1 MNYNPLIS
9 IIIPSYNVEN
19 YIAKGIES
27 CLNQSYKNI
36 EVIIVDDGSNDNT
49 TKVIEKYLDD
59 KRLSLIKKANSG
71 VSATRNVGI
80 KNSNGQYCIFLD
92 SDDCLELNTVERL
105 VSLIDGSKLIACG
118 YNNCINGKLCNVKE
132 YPNKLLSGNKAL
144 EYASKR
150 EYHLESSCCKLFD
163 LSVIKNNNIYFDETI
178 TNIEDGLFVFE
189 YLHYIKRVEYLN
201 ESLWIVNKREGSVTS
216 SAFNEN
222 RLTALKAIHRMIE
235 DFNNS
240 TVVESG
246 LLLYLAKT
254 LRYLIVSM
262 YLSNYGHKYKTQI
275 LNCKKELKETIKNS
289 NFRKISLYDTC
300 SFLFFVYLPYN
311 FLNVFMRLWKKLT
324 GRV

>member
-1 MNYNPLIS
+1 MNNPLIS
-9 IIIPSYNVEN
+9 IIIPAYNVEN
-19 YIAKGIES
+19 YITKGIES

-49 TKVIEKYLDD
+49 TKVVEKYLDD
-59 KRLSLIKKANSG
+59 KRLTLIKKANSG

-92 SDDCLELNTVERL
+92 SDDWLELNTVEKL

-118 YNNCINGKLCNVKE
+118 YNNCVNGKLCKVKE
-132 YPNKLLSGNKAL
+132 YPNKLFGRNKAL
-144 EYASKR
+144 EHASNR
-150 EYHLESSCCKLFD
+150 EYNLDSACFKLFD
-163 LSVIKNNNIYFDETI
+163 LNVIKNNNIYFDESI

-201 ESLWIVNKREGSVTS
+201 EALWIVNKREGSVTS
-216 SAFNEN
+216 SAFNKN

-300 SFLFFVYLPYN
+300 SFLFFAYLSYN
-311 FLNVFMRLWKKLT
+311 FLNIFMRLWKKIT